1 MHAASRESLAQLRT
15 ELDAAVGGATV
26 SVANAAQTG
35 SELFDVVETLDS
47 DRGLRVAVADQ
58 SVAAEQRSGLVRS
71 LFAGKVS
78 ETTLKVISDAAA
90 QTWSNSREFRA
101 GLVELGRRAL
111 LRSAEG
117 QGQLETVE
125 EELFRLGSILM
136 NEPQLEQLLADK
148 AATPEAKRGLLASV
162 LYGKVTSV
170 TEALALQAV
179 GRPEKRPADDID
191 SLSRLAAGLRNRT
204 VARVTS
210 ATAISPEQQRA
221 LADKLGRVYGEE
233 MSIHTEIDPSILG
246 GLVIRVG
253 DEVIDG
259 SLSRKLE
266 KLRVGLG

>member
-1 MHAASRESLAQLRT
+1 MHAASRESLAALSQR
-15 ELDAAVGGATV
+15 LDAAIGGDN
-26 SVANAAQTG
+26 VAVAQAAQTG
-35 SELFDVVETLDS
+35 SELFDIVEVLDS
-47 DRGLRVAVADQ
+47 DRGLRVAVADTL
-58 SVAAEQRSGLVRS
+58 ATAEQRSGLVRS

-78 ETTLKVISDAAA
+78 ETTLNLVVDAAA
-90 QTWSNSREFRA
+90 QVWSTPREMRE

-125 EELFRLGSILM
+125 SELFQLGHILA
-136 NEPQLEQLLADK
+136 EQSQLEQLLADK

-170 TEALALQAV
+170 TETLALQAV
-179 GRPEKRPADDID
+179 GRPSKRPADDID
-191 SLSRLAAGLRNRT
+191 SLSRLAAGLRNHV

-210 ATAISPEQQRA
+210 ATAVSDEQERA
-221 LADKLGRVYGEE
+221 LADKLGRVYGKA
-233 MSIHTEIDPSILG
+233 MSIHTVIDKSILG

-259 SLSRKLE
+259 SLSTNLE

>member
-1 MHAASRESLAQLRT
+1 MHAASRESLASLSAG
-15 ELDAAVGGATV
+15 LDSAIGGRAV
-26 SVANAAQTG
+26 SVATAAQTG
-35 SELFDVVETLDS
+35 SELFDVVEVLDS
-47 DRGLRVAVADQ
+47 DRGLRVAVADA
-58 SVAAEQRSGLVRS
+58 SAAAEQRSGIVQK

-78 ETTLKVISDAAA
+78 ESTLKVVTDAAT
-90 QTWSNSREFRA
+90 QVWSTPREMRD
-101 GLVELGRRAL
+101 GLVELGRRSL

-125 EELFRLGSILM
+125 NELFQLGNILA
-136 NEPQLEQLLADK
+136 EQPQLEQLLADK

-179 GRPEKRPADDID
+179 GRPTKRPADDID
-191 SLSRLAAGLRNRT
+191 SLSRLAAGLRNRV

-210 ATAISPEQQRA
+210 ATAISALQQHA
-221 LADKLGRVYGEE
+221 LADKLSRIYGKDV
-233 MSIHTEIDPSILG
+233 SIHTVIDKSIIG

-259 SLSRKLE
+259 SISKKLE
-266 KLRVGLG
+266 KMRVGLG

>member
-58 SVAAEQRSGLVRS
+58 SVAAEQRTGIIRS

-90 QTWSNSREFRA
+90 QTWSSSREFRA
-101 GLVELGRRAL
+101 GLVELGRAL

-125 EELFRLGSILM
+125 DELFRLGSILVD
-136 NEPQLEQLLADK
+136 EPQLEQLLADK

>member
-1 MHAASRESLAQLRT
+1 MHAASRESLAALNAQ
-15 ELDAAVGGATV
+15 LDAAVSGESGA
-26 SVANAAQTG
+26 VATAAQTG
-35 SELFDVVETLDS
+35 SELFDIVEVLDS
-47 DRGLRVAVADQ
+47 DRGLRVAVADP
-58 SVAAEQRSGLVRS
+58 SATAEQRSGIIQN

-78 ETTLKVISDAAA
+78 ETTLKLVKDAAA
-90 QTWSNSREFRA
+90 QVWSTPREMRE

-117 QGQLETVE
+117 QGQLEEVE
-125 EELFRLGSILM
+125 DELFQLGHILA
-136 NEPQLEQLLADK
+136 EQSQLEQLLADK

-170 TEALALQAV
+170 SEALALQAV
-179 GRPEKRPADDID
+179 GRPTKRPADDID
-191 SLSRLAAGLRNRT
+191 SLSRQAAGLRNHV

-210 ATAISPEQQRA
+210 ATAISDEQERA
-221 LADKLGRVYGEE
+221 LADKLGRLYGKA
-233 MSIHTEIDPSILG
+233 MSIHTVIDKSILG

-259 SLSRKLE
+259 SLSTKLE

>member
-1 MHAASRESLAQLRT
+1 MHAASRESLAKLRT
-15 ELDAAVGGATV
+15 ELDAAVGGAGD

-35 SELFDVVETLDS
+35 TELFDVVEVLDS

-58 SVAAEQRSGLVRS
+58 SVTAEQRSGLIRG

-78 ETTLKVISDAAA
+78 ETTLKVITDAAA
-90 QTWSNSREFRA
+90 QLWSTPREFRE

-117 QGQLETVE
+117 QGQLDKVE
-125 EELFRLGSILM
+125 DELFQLGDILAH
-136 NEPQLEQLLADK
+136 ESQLEQLLADK

-179 GRPEKRPADDID
+179 GRPTKRPADDID

-210 ATAISPEQQRA
+210 ATAISDEQQRA
-221 LADKLGRVYGEE
+221 LADKLGRLYGEE
-233 MSIHTEIDPSILG
+233 MSIHTVIDESILG

-259 SLSRKLE
+259 SLSTKLE

>member
-1 MHAASRESLAQLRT
+1 MHAASRESLATLSAG
-15 ELDAAVGGATV
+15 LDAAITGDAS
-26 SVANAAQTG
+26 SVATAAQTG
-35 SELFDVVETLDS
+35 SELFDIVEVLDS
-47 DRGLRVAVADQ
+47 DRGLRVAVADP
-58 SVAAEQRSGLVRS
+58 SATAEQRSGLIQS

-78 ETTLKVISDAAA
+78 DTTLKVAVDAAA
-90 QTWSNSREFRA
+90 QVWSTPREMRE

-117 QGQLETVE
+117 QGQLNEVE
-125 EELFRLGSILM
+125 DELFQLGHILA
-136 NEPQLEQLLADK
+136 EQSQLEQLLADK

-179 GRPEKRPADDID
+179 GRPTKRPADDIE
-191 SLSRLAAGLRNRT
+191 SLSRLAAGLRNHV

-210 ATAISPEQQRA
+210 ATNLSAEQERA
-221 LADKLGRVYGEE
+221 LADKLGRVYGKA
-233 MSIHTEIDPSILG
+233 MSIHTVIDKSILG

-259 SLSRKLE
+259 SLSTKLE